1 MGKAK
6 TIIDSHTERR
16 IFYKLFDYRLVS
28 FHFVIRK
35 FIDTNRTSIIV
46 ITNKTKKEKNNRKF
60 GSKMERKR

>member
-1 MGKAK
+1 MSKAK

-28 FHFVIRK
+28 FHFVVRK

-46 ITNKTKKEKNNRKF
+46 ITNKRKKEKK
-60 GSKMERKR
+60 